1 MPSGKQTVYSHN
13 FVTWILTKL
22 LQIAKLCFVCCKWGC
37 HTWKTLECRVGQKVW
52 LAVGCN
58 IILKIETWIW
68 VISKEASLYLGFFS
82 PLLFPSFLGRSSIG
96 LFPFLSL
103 KASAPVHLMGEA
115 LRAIIAQQF
124 PRPWNCCSFQIT
136 WISLHQHHLCLPA
149 CANLQFKSLHCAFF
163 FFPKKNRRFLLQYLV
178 GNSKKRGTARVSHR
192 HSIRNP
198 TSQRTSVFSSS
209 DRKEKKLHTRV
220 HVTFSFLQCQL
231 ANCWYIYTPH

>member
-1 MPSGKQTVYSHN
+1 MNLSH
-13 FVTWILTKL
+13 FKGSI
-22 LQIAKLCFVCCKWGC
+22 
-37 HTWKTLECRVGQKVW
+37 
-52 LAVGCN
+52 
-58 IILKIETWIW
+58 IILRI
-68 VISKEASLYLGFFS
+68 FS

-163 FFPKKNRRFLLQYLV
+163 FFPKEKQEIPVTIPCRKQQEKRD
-178 GNSKKRGTARVSHR
+178 SKSFPQTQH
-192 HSIRNP
+192 
-198 TSQRTSVFSSS
+198 
-209 DRKEKKLHTRV
+209 KESCFPEN
-220 HVTFSFLQCQL
+220 FSFLFFWQKREK
-231 ANCWYIYTPH
+231 TPH